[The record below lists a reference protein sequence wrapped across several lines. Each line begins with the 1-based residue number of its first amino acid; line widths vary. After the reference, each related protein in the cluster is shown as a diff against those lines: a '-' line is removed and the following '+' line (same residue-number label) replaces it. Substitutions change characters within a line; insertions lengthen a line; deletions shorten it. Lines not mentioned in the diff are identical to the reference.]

1 MKTRHWVLYL
11 FVWLAYFSVLF
22 LTSCKTKT
30 VTQDHFIKDTSVSVG
45 VGMEWQER
53 FVAAFEQMAKVRTQE
68 KESSFRETR
77 HTKDSTSTIVDS
89 NGKPVK
95 TESWHEVI
103 SNKESREVTRL
114 EDSLYVVNKEVERQQ
129 LLVLQKDSLIRL
141 KEDSIRVL
149 GRELTRNEQRL
160 VSLNKFSTGVVKVLL
175 AIILGLLIWLCHR
188 KKGKNNENNYN

>member
-1 MKTRHWVLYL
+1 MKTRHWVFYL
-11 FVWLAYFSVLF
+11 FVWLAYFSMLF

-30 VTQDHFIKDTSVSVG
+30 VTQDHFIKDTSVSKG

-68 KESSFRETR
+68 KESSIRETR
-77 HTKDSTSTIVDS
+77 HTKDSTSTTVDAT
-89 NGKPVK
+89 GKPIK

-103 SNKESREVTRL
+103 SNKESREGTRL

-141 KEDSIRVL
+141 QEDSIRVL
-149 GRELTRNEQRL
+149 GRELTRNEQRYMTL
-160 VSLNKFSTGVVKVLL
+160 GKFAMG
-175 AIILGLLIWLCHR
+175 AIIGLVLVIVAIAVWRWHR
-188 KKGKNNENNYN
+188 KKFKNENNYN

>member
-1 MKTRHWVLYL
+1 MKTRHWVFYL
-11 FVWLAYFSVLF
+11 FVWLAYFSMLF

-30 VTQDHFIKDTSVSVG
+30 VTQDHFIKDTSVSKG

-53 FVAAFEQMAKVRTQE
+53 FVAAFEQMAKVRMQE
-68 KESSFRETR
+68 KESSIRETR
-77 HTKDSTSTIVDS
+77 HTKDSTSTTVDAT
-89 NGKPVK
+89 GKPIK

-149 GRELTRNEQRL
+149 GRELTRNEQRYMTL
-160 VSLNKFSTGVVKVLL
+160 GKLAMG
-175 AIILGLLIWLCHR
+175 AIIGLVLVMVAIAVWRWHR
-188 KKGKNNENNYN
+188 KKFKNENNYN

>member
-1 MKTRHWVLYL
+1 M
-11 FVWLAYFSVLF
+11 
-22 LTSCKTKT
+22 
-30 VTQDHFIKDTSVSVG
+30 
-45 VGMEWQER
+45 
-53 FVAAFEQMAKVRTQE
+53 AAFEQMAKVRTQE